1 MTTAISYVLLS
12 DLKPSSLGH
21 PEPVHCFRP
30 FTLSSPC
37 FHEGSAL
44 DSLSYTILFCSHV
57 SYITSL
63 FAFHAYKLP
72 GSFMEGTYALVTVYV
87 NYYYILFENPPVG
100 QGQSL
105 PKICSCLV
113 LHVVRIDVLTLGLL
127 LFPNCICYHFSSS
140 VDRVRA
146 QLFCPVN

>member
-12 DLKPSSLGH
+12 GLKPSSLGH

-30 FTLSSPC
+30 FTLSSPG

-57 SYITSL
+57 SHITSL
-63 FAFHAYKLP
+63 FAFLAYKLP
-72 GSFMEGTYALVTVYV
+72 GSMEGTYALVIVCV
-87 NYYYILFENPPVG
+87 NYYYILFKNPPVE
-100 QGQSL
+100 QCQSL

-127 LFPNCICYHFSSS
+127 LSPNCICYNFSSS